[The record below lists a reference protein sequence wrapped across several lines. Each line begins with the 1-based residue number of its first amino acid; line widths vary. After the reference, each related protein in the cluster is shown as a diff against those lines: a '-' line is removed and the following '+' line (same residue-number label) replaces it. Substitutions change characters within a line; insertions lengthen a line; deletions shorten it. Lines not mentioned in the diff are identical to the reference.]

1 MRKKLILSL
10 LCIVLLLCSGCS
22 SETKR
27 VKDSIYNELNNLSNK
42 SVENINKISNSE
54 VWFEDT
60 GVVVKTYNERL
71 IHIVRD
77 NLGWLYYMQ
86 TDSFMIPVTDEE
98 GNKTKDITIFEK

>member
-1 MRKKLILSL
+1 MKKKLILL
-10 LCIVLLLCSGCS
+10 ILCIVLLCSGCS
-22 SETKR
+22 IETKW
-27 VKDSIYNELNNLSNK
+27 VEDSIYNELNNLSNK
-42 SVENINKISNSE
+42 PIENIDKISNSE

-86 TDSFMIPVTDEE
+86 TDSFIIPVTDKD
-98 GNKTKDITIFEK
+98 GNKTKDITIFEQ